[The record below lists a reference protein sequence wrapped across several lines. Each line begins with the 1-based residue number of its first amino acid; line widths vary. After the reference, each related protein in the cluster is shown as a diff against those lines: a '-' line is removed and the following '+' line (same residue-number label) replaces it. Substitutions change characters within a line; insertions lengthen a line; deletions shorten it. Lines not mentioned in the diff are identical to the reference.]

1 MGLMEINCNDNLFL
15 KRIKIENDSD
25 MLMLLKIQNDL
36 EKNGITAE
44 NVYKLT
50 RKFIWS
56 SKK

>member
-1 MGLMEINCNDNLFL
+1 MEINCNDNLFL

-50 RKFIWS
+50 RKFI
-56 SKK
+56 